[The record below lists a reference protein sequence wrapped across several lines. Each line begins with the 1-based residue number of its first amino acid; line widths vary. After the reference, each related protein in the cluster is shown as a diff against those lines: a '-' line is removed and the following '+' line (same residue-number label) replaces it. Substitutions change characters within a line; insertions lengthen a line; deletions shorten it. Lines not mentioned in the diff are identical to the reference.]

1 MWMAKCDLKW
11 AYRSVGIN
19 PDQYALTG
27 LQWHF
32 EGDTQPT
39 TLVDTTFCF
48 GARKSPAHFNRITKA
63 IKRMMVRR
71 GYQCSVFLDDFLIYE
86 ESFAKCAASLQ
97 TLIALLRSLGF
108 RINWKKVC
116 DPCQTIVYLGVEIST
131 TENKLSLD
139 PAKTNQLLQDIS
151 AMTQRK
157 RVSKKQVQIMA
168 GKLSW
173 ASTVH
178 CWGRAYMSSLFR
190 AIRQLNKSDHKM
202 IVTTAMQEDLQWWLS
217 CLQTS
222 QHCRAIWPDEA
233 QTIAIAT
240 DASLVGGGGFL
251 PTTGDF
257 VYANWALDRPDIANT
272 HINVKELAMIGEA
285 LTRWAPMFPGHH
297 FCVQT
302 DNVTAA
308 HHVNKGYAKGYLP
321 SKILKNIA
329 TIAHGYQI
337 TISAYYLP
345 GIRNE
350 IPDSVSRLH
359 SRSQFARLSAL
370 LSSLCG
376 PVGHQTYYL
385 PMHMS
390 PASFLYLLPQV
401 MKYHASCNWI

>member
-1 MWMAKCDLKW
+1 M
-11 AYRSVGIN
+11 
-19 PDQYALTG
+19 
-27 LQWHF
+27 
-32 EGDTQPT
+32 
-39 TLVDTTFCF
+39 
-48 GARKSPAHFNRITKA
+48 
-63 IKRMMVRR
+63 
-71 GYQCSVFLDDFLIYE
+71 
-86 ESFAKCAASLQ
+86 
-97 TLIALLRSLGF
+97 
-108 RINWKKVC
+108 
-116 DPCQTIVYLGVEIST
+116 
-131 TENKLSLD
+131 
-139 PAKTNQLLQDIS
+139 LQDIS
-151 AMTQRK
+151 AMTQKK

-168 GKLSW
+168 GKLNW

-178 CWGRAYMSSLFR
+178 SWGRAYMSSLFH

-308 HHVNKGYAKGYLP
+308 HHVNKGYAKGYYP
-321 SKILKNIA
+321 SKILKDIEV
-329 TIAHGYQI
+329 IAHGYQI
-337 TISAYYLP
+337 TISAHYLP
-345 GIRNE
+345 GVSNE
-350 IPDSVSRLH
+350 IPDGISRLH
-359 SRSQFARLSAL
+359 SSSEFARLSSL
-370 LSSLCG
+370 LSILSR
-376 PVGHQTYYL
+376 PAGHQTYFL
-385 PMHMS
+385 PLHMS
-390 PASFLYLLPQV
+390 PASCLFLLPQV
-401 MKYHASCNWI
+401 LKYHSSANWMRK